1 MELSVSLLLVISP
14 LRRHSVYCIDN
25 GQGRRAEVNGPM
37 IDDKLEALSSM
48 YLERAYIDDKEETER
63 WRNECDVLLVF
74 VGALINLLSF
84 RMQLHVNAE

>member
-1 MELSVSLLLVISP
+1 MEPSVSLLLVISP
-14 LRRHSVYCIDN
+14 LCRHSVYCIDN
-25 GQGRRAEVNGPM
+25 GQGGHEVNGPI

-63 WRNECDVLLVF
+63 WKNECDVLLVF